1 MKAAAS
7 SPSPAIVLAAVLA
20 FLVAPLEGQRH
31 EHARFSRLGLED
43 GLSQAHVS
51 AVLQDARGFV
61 WLATEDGLNRYDG
74 RTVVVYKHDSQDP
87 TSLEHSWVGA
97 LLESSDGSILVGT
110 NGGGVD
116 RWKPATND
124 FERLL
129 PASAEIDPRIRA
141 LGEGSDGSLWI
152 GTESGLYRRTPT
164 GDVLRLDA
172 DTGLVGSRVNTIF
185 TETDGTVWVGTRSG
199 LNVLEPEAERFVAL
213 RHDPG
218 DPTSLPL
225 DDVRAI
231 LRRADGSLWVGTYGG
246 GIAYLERDADRSFST
261 FAASDDPGALSNGV
275 VHGLFEDDQ
284 GTLWIATDDGLNLL
298 TAQSDETFSV
308 LRNDPLDRH
317 SLSSDRTRAV
327 FQDRGGVIWV
337 GTQSGGASRFNPK
350 IGYFPR
356 YRVAPDLA
364 LSSDTTASFLEAE
377 DGKVWVGSFG
387 DGLDLVDLESREVR
401 SYGTSTVGARLAD
414 NRIMALE
421 NDGQGGLWIGTFGG
435 GLDHLD
441 PSTDRVINIAQGD
454 GPASLSAAGVMSLL
468 QEDDGVLWIGTFR
481 GGLNRRD
488 PDGTITRY
496 TSENSELS
504 DDLVT
509 VIEEDT
515 DGTLWIGT
523 RFGGLNRFDPSDG
536 PVGSFRHD
544 PDDPRSL
551 ASDVVTSLLIDS
563 RASLWIGT
571 EEGLHEWSLEDRRAG
586 RPAFR
591 IYGEAQGLPN
601 QRVWGILEDDAG
613 RLWVST
619 NRGIARIEP
628 ETGAIRNYDES
639 RGLQSAEFN
648 FGAAHRGPSGRLYFG
663 GVSGFNAFHAEDI
676 RSNQHV
682 PPVVFTSVRKLNQ
695 PIEFDRPVWD
705 LEELELDHQD
715 SVVTIGFAALDYTAP
730 HLNRYQYML
739 EGLQDEWIELD
750 DTTRATFAKLSPGR
764 YTFRLRASNNEG
776 VWNEDGATLRM
787 RVHPPFW
794 RSTWALIAYIALGA
808 GIIVYYARSQ
818 AAKLRREENYSR
830 QLEAKVRERTQ
841 ELEEATVTDPLTGLK
856 NRRYLMT
863 TVAEELRT
871 IDRFNST
878 RTAEERPRNLLFL
891 MVDLDGLKQINDTYG
906 HSCGDDVIKQMRD
919 ILQGACRETDTV
931 IRMGGDEFL
940 IVGRDVNRQTAE
952 ILAERVRTSVE
963 SNLFDLGEEGSTTLS
978 CSIGFAFYPF
988 VDEAPDRVTGD
999 QVVTIADRALYV
1011 AKTSGRNAWVG
1022 IHGTGK
1028 TIKVDLGEALQS
1040 GLQSLV
1046 AREALIVG
1054 ASLGEG
1060 DLVWGQEAG

>member
-1 MKAAAS
+1 MKAVIS
-7 SPSPAIVLAAVLA
+7 LSRPAILLAALLA
-20 FLVAPLEGQRH
+20 FLVAPLVAQRH

-51 AVLQDARGFV
+51 SFLQDNRGFI

-74 RTVVVYKHDSQDP
+74 RSVVVYKHDSQDP
-87 TSLEHSWVGA
+87 SSLENSWVGA

-129 PASAEIDPRIRA
+129 PPSEAIDPRVRA
-141 LGEGSDGSLWI
+141 LAEDTDGNLWI
-152 GTESGLYRRTPT
+152 GTENGLYRRSPA
-164 GDVLRLDA
+164 GEILALDEES
-172 DTGLVGSRVNTIF
+172 GLAGSRVNTIF
-185 TETDGTVWVGTRSG
+185 AEDGGVVWVGTRSG
-199 LNVLEPEAERFVAL
+199 LSRWVPESDSFVVFE
-213 RHDPG
+213 HDAA
-218 DPTSLPL
+218 DDTSLPF
-225 DDVRAI
+225 DDVRSI
-231 LRRADGSLWVGTYGG
+231 LRRADGNLWVGTYGG
-246 GIAYLERDADRSFST
+246 GIACFDEQNENFTRYSAKSSRGS
-261 FAASDDPGALSNGV
+261 LSSGV
-275 VHGLFEDDQ
+275 VHALFEDDQ

-298 TAQSDETFSV
+298 GSETDATFRV
-308 LRNDPLDRH
+308 LRNDPLDRY
-317 SLSSDRTRAV
+317 SLSSNRTRAV
-327 FQDRGGVIWV
+327 YQDRGGVIWI
-337 GTQSGGASRFNPK
+337 GTQSGGASWFNPK

-356 YRVAPDLA
+356 YRIATDLA
-364 LSSDTTASFLEAE
+364 LSSDTTASFLETE
-377 DGKVWVGSFG
+377 NEEVWVGSVG
-387 DGLDLVDLESREVR
+387 GGLDRVDLETRSVR
-401 SYGTSTVGARLAD
+401 NYGTSTAAARLAD
-414 NRIMALE
+414 DRIMALE
-421 NDGQGGLWIGTFGG
+421 SDGRGGLWIGTFGG

-441 PSTDRVINIAQGD
+441 PETDEVINTAQGE
-454 GPASLSAAGVMSLL
+454 GAGALSAAGVMSLY
-468 QEDDGVLWIGTFR
+468 QDGEGVLWIGTFG

-488 PDGTITRY
+488 VDGSIMSY
-496 TSENSELS
+496 TSETSELS
-504 DDLVT
+504 DDLIT
-509 VIEEDT
+509 VIEEDV

-523 RFGGLNRFDPSDG
+523 RFGGLNRFERGTG
-536 PVGSFRHD
+536 PVQSYRHD
-544 PDDPRSL
+544 PQDPRSL
-551 ASDVVTSLLIDS
+551 ASDVVTSLHVDS
-563 RASLWIGT
+563 KGRLWIGT
-571 EEGLHEWSLEDRRAG
+571 EEGLHEWSLDDRQAG
-586 RPAFR
+586 RTEFR
-591 IYGEAQGLPN
+591 IYSEGQGLPN

-613 RLWVST
+613 MLWVST
-619 NRGIARIEP
+619 NRGIARIDA
-628 ETGAIRNYDES
+628 ETGAIRTYDES

-663 GVSGFNAFHAEDI
+663 GVQGFNAFDAKSI
-676 RSNQHV
+676 RSNEHV

-695 PIEFDRPVWD
+695 PIELDRPVWE
-705 LEELELDHQD
+705 LEELELDHRD
-715 SVVTIGFAALDYTAP
+715 SVVTIGFAALDFTAP
-730 HLNRYQYML
+730 HLNRYQYKL
-739 EGLQDEWIELD
+739 EGLQDEWIELED
-750 DTTRATFAKLSPGR
+750 SPRATFAKLSPGS
-764 YTFRLRASNNEG
+764 YTLRLRASNNEG
-776 VWNEDGATLRM
+776 VWNDDGATLRM
-787 RVHPPFW
+787 KVHPPFW
-794 RSTWALIAYIALGA
+794 NSNWAWIAYIALGVGA
-808 GIIVYYARSQ
+808 MFYYARSQ
-818 AAKLRREENYSR
+818 AAKLRHEENYSR

-863 TVAEELRT
+863 TVAEELRA
-871 IDRFNST
+871 IDLFNST
-878 RTAEERPRNLLFL
+878 RAAEERPRNLLFL

-906 HSCGDDVIKQMRD
+906 HSCGDNVIKQMRD

-963 SNLFDLGEEGSTTLS
+963 DNLFDLGEDGSTALS

-988 VDEAPDRVTGD
+988 VDEAPERVTGD

-1028 TIKVDLGEALQS
+1028 TLKVDLSEALQS
-1040 GLQSLV
+1040 GLQTLV